1 MMIRHDKEKNV
12 LYIDDDEYR
21 CDDEID
27 MHIFARRIAHRLKIQ
42 KAVEK
47 PSITWNDIV
56 DSTDWVED
64 DLVNAPIFACTW
76 AGDIY
81 GFDILGADYK
91 SIILVQNDYYRSGI

>member
-1 MMIRHDKEKNV
+1 MIRHDKDKNII
-12 LYIDDDEYR
+12 YTKNNEYH
-21 CDDEID
+21 CNDEID
-27 MHIFARRIAHRLKIQ
+27 MSILTRKIDNRIKII
-42 KAVEK
+42 ESIEN

-56 DSTDWVED
+56 ASTNWVED

-91 SIILVQNDYYRSGI
+91 RIHLVQNNYYRSAI